1 MTQQDSTFSLLATTM
16 ILSFTSLGYIFHY
29 FQKRIDDLEKN
40 KRDIDTED
48 LVDEN
53 VFQAW
58 SGTFADGQNSLI
70 ATLVWKKEHSRKK
83 NSKWVDWNGEQDGSL
98 TNRDFYIQKEN
109 PSFDWRITKRE
120 FDTKAVVKETFMDGW
135 NSVILLKI
143 TVFVGEEK
151 TNNEMNYFF
160 KNLVEA
166 NQIDW
171 QKSLLPLNEINQ
183 IFE

>member
-16 ILSFTSLGYIFHY
+16 ILSFSSLGYIFHY

-53 VFQAW
+53 LFQAW

-83 NSKWVDWNGEQDGSL
+83 NGKWVDWNGEQDGSV

-109 PSFDWRITKRE
+109 PSFDWQITKRE
-120 FDTKAVVKETFMDGW
+120 FDTKAVVKESFMDGW

-143 TVFVGEEK
+143 TVFVPEKK
-151 TNNEMNYFF
+151 TNDEMNLFF
-160 KNLVEA
+160 KSLLEA

-171 QKSLLPLNEINQ
+171 QKSLLPLTEINQ